1 MSADNRICVMLP
13 HFDHKWYVWKGS
25 CSQNYH
31 EPPSNAVSFVEE
43 DDAWEYARKEAE
55 KCVILEGGIEK
66 VSDSE
71 IIQALREELE
81 DYKIGR
87 YCSECGSCGEDG
99 CCSGSMC
106 THNKCKYG
114 DIYTKDYEYH
124 KLMTDELY
132 DALNNINKEL
142 ALQILHNCY
151 DQVYKN
157 NKNSN

>member
-1 MSADNRICVMLP
+1 LGFSTTQITKDINNIC
-13 HFDHKWYVWKGS
+13 D
-25 CSQNYH
+25 
-31 EPPSNAVSFVEE
+31 
-43 DDAWEYARKEAE
+43 
-55 KCVILEGGIEK
+55 ILEGI
-66 VSDSE
+66 
-71 IIQALREELE
+71 EELE
-81 DYKIGR
+81 DYKIGG

-142 ALQILHNCY
+142 ALQILHKCY